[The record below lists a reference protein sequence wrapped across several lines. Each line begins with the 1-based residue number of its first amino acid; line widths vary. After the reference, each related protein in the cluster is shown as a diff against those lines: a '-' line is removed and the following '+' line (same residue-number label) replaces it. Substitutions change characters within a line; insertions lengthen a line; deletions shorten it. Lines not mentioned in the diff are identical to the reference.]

1 MSPCLQTLRILLFVL
16 LAWPAAADERT
27 APPLA
32 LAKAYGGDAQVSR
45 YWVSEKLDGVR
56 AWWDGDALLSRRGK
70 RLHAPSWFTA
80 GFPQQPLDGELWL
93 ARGAFAELS
102 GIVRRTQSDGAAWR
116 KVRFMVFDLP
126 THPGVFDERLLR
138 MAEIFQ
144 GVQSPYIG
152 LVEQFRVA
160 DEVELLEELN
170 RVAAAGGEGLML
182 RRGLSRYRAGR
193 TNDLLKLKLHQ
204 DGEALVLA
212 HLPGKG
218 KYAGMLG
225 ALLVEMPDG
234 ARFRLGTGF
243 SDAERRSPPPVG
255 ATVTYKHYGVTRNG
269 IPRFASFV
277 RIREAP

>member
-1 MSPCLQTLRILLFVL
+1 MSLSIQTFRILLFAL
-16 LAWPAAADERT
+16 LSWPAAAGERL

-32 LAKAYGGDAQVSR
+32 LANAYGGDAHVSR

-56 AWWDGDALLSRRGK
+56 AWWDGEVLFSRRGM
-70 RLHAPSWFTA
+70 RLQAPPWFTA
-80 GFPQQPLDGELWL
+80 EFPQQPLDGELWL
-93 ARGAFAELS
+93 GRGAFAQLS
-102 GIVRRTQSDGAAWR
+102 GIVRRTNSDGAAWR

-126 THPGVFDERLLR
+126 AHPGVFDERLLR
-138 MAEIFQ
+138 MREIFA
-144 GVQSPYIG
+144 GVESPYID

-160 DEVELLEELN
+160 GEVELLEELN

-204 DGEALVLA
+204 DAEALVLA

-243 SDAERRSPPPVG
+243 SDAERRNPPPVG
-255 ATVTYKHYGVTRNG
+255 AIVTYKHHGFTGNG
-269 IPRFASFV
+269 IPRFASFLRV
-277 RIREAP
+277 WGEI

>member
-1 MSPCLQTLRILLFVL
+1 MSPCLRILRILLFFL
-16 LAWPAAADERT
+16 LSWPAAGNERSV
-27 APPLA
+27 PPLA
-32 LAKAYGGDAQVSR
+32 LAKAYSGAVPVSR

-56 AWWDGDALLSRRGK
+56 AWWDGAALLSRGGK
-70 RLHAPSWFTA
+70 RLQAPSWFTA

-93 ARGAFAELS
+93 GRGAFAELS

-126 THPGVFDERLLR
+126 EHPGVFDERLLR
-138 MAEIFQ
+138 LVELFDSLE
-144 GVQSPYIG
+144 SPYIG

-160 DEVELLEELN
+160 DEVELLAELN
-170 RVAAAGGEGLML
+170 RVDAAGGEGLML

-204 DGEALVLA
+204 DAEAVVLA

-243 SDAERRSPPPVG
+243 SDAERRNPPPVG
-255 ATVTYKHYGVTRNG
+255 ATVTYKHYGVTSNG
-269 IPRFASFV
+269 LPRFASFL
-277 RIREAP
+277 RLREGI

>member
-1 MSPCLQTLRILLFVL
+1 MSLSIQTFRILLFVL
-16 LAWPAAADERT
+16 LSWPAAASERL

-32 LAKAYGGDAQVSR
+32 LANAYGGDAHVSR

-56 AWWDGDALLSRRGK
+56 AWWDGEVLLSRRGM
-70 RLHAPSWFTA
+70 RLQAPPWFTA
-80 GFPQQPLDGELWL
+80 EFPQQPLDGELWL
-93 ARGAFAELS
+93 GRGAFAQLS
-102 GIVRRTQSDGAAWR
+102 GIVRRTNSDGAAWR

-126 THPGVFDERLLR
+126 AHPGVFDERLLR
-138 MAEIFQ
+138 MREIFA
-144 GVQSPYIG
+144 GVESPYID

-160 DEVELLEELN
+160 GEVELLEELN

-204 DGEALVLA
+204 DAEALVLA

-243 SDAERRSPPPVG
+243 SDAERRNPPPVG
-255 ATVTYKHYGVTRNG
+255 ATVTYKHYGFTGNG
-269 IPRFASFV
+269 IPRFASFL
-277 RIREAP
+277 RMRGEI

>member
-1 MSPCLQTLRILLFVL
+1 MPLNIQTFRILLFAL
-16 LAWPAAADERT
+16 LSWPAAASERS

-32 LAKAYGGDAQVSR
+32 LAKAYGGDTHVSR

-56 AWWDGDALLSRRGK
+56 AWWNGEVLLSRRGM
-70 RLHAPSWFTA
+70 RLQAPPWFTA
-80 GFPQQPLDGELWL
+80 EFPQQPLDGELWL
-93 ARGAFAELS
+93 GRGAFAQLS
-102 GIVRRTQSDGAAWR
+102 GIVRRTKSDGAAWR

-126 THPGVFDERLLR
+126 AHPGVFDERLLR
-138 MAEIFQ
+138 MREIFA
-144 GVQSPYIG
+144 GVDSPYIG

-204 DGEALVLA
+204 DAEALVLA

-243 SDAERRSPPPVG
+243 SDAERRNPPPVG
-255 ATVTYKHYGVTRNG
+255 AIVTYKHHGVTGNG
-269 IPRFASFV
+269 IPRFASFLRV
-277 RIREAP
+277 RGEI

>member
-16 LAWPAAADERT
+16 LAWPAAADER
-27 APPLA
+27 AVPPLA
-32 LAKAYGGDAQVSR
+32 LAKTYGGDAQVSR

-56 AWWDGDALLSRRGK
+56 AWWDGDVLLSRRGK
-70 RLHAPSWFTA
+70 RLHAPPWFTA

-102 GIVRRTQSDGAAWR
+102 GIVRRTRSDGAAWR

-144 GVQSPYIG
+144 GVQSPYID

-170 RVAAAGGEGLML
+170 RVAAVGGEGLML

-193 TNDLLKLKLHQ
+193 TDDLLKLKLQQ

-255 ATVTYKHYGVTRNG
+255 ATVTYKHYGVTGNG

-277 RIREAP
+277 RMREVP